1 MLIYIDIYRRR
12 ISELSEGQIVTRP
25 VIRFIGDT
33 AVLQCKGSGSASLY
47 WVYTSASISIASTRR
62 GVYPG
67 HPRLS
72 LNATTEDQFDLMI
85 NSAQRDDAGTYLC
98 TSLFDTIAKA
108 ELILLGTFFRI
119 Y

>member
-1 MLIYIDIYRRR
+1 M
-12 ISELSEGQIVTRP
+12 TRP

-33 AVLQCKGSGSASLY
+33 AVLQCKTNGSASLY

-67 HPRLS
+67 YPRLS
-72 LNATTEDQFDLMI
+72 LNATTEAQFDLLI
-85 NSAQRDDAGTYLC
+85 NSTQRDDAGTYSC
-98 TSLFDTIAKA
+98 TSLYDTVAKA
-108 ELILLGTFFRI
+108 ELILLGKFFRI